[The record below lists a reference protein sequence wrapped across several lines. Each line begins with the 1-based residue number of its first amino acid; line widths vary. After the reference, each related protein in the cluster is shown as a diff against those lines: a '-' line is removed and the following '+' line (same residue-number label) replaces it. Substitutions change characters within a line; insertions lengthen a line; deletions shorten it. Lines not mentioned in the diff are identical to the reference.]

1 MKITVK
7 NIPNFGKLEL
17 EHTFYSYG
25 EPILFVCRAKEN
37 TRFLCSCCKLSEEWI
52 LVRVSEA
59 DLIKLIDETIT
70 IRNIFVNC
78 GEPPFMLS
86 WNGSGF
92 QLSIGEVPEEL
103 LPDDEFLELSS
114 EGTATYRKSLY
125 YKSREPTY

>member
-1 MKITVK
+1 MEIWSW
-7 NIPNFGKLEL
+7 N
-17 EHTFYSYG
+17 
-25 EPILFVCRAKEN
+25 ILFIAMVNQFYLFAGPKRIRA
-37 TRFLCSCCKLSEEWI
+37 FC
-52 LVRVSEA
+52 VRVANYQRSGFWFASET
-59 DLIKLIDETIT
+59 DLIKLIDETVT

-78 GEPPFMLS
+78 GEPPFILS

-114 EGTATYRKSLY
+114 EETVTYRKSLY